1 MNLIQSL
8 VITGVMIGREG
19 VRRIWPVRTASNRLR
34 QGYGGPP
41 KL

>member
-19 VRRIWPVRTASNRLR
+19 VRRIWPVRKD
-34 QGYGGPP
+34 PP
-41 KL
+41 YMTETPD

>member
-19 VRRIWPVRTASNRLR
+19 VRRIWPVRKAGPTETRPTWLR
-34 QGYGGPP
+34 RPT
-41 KL
+41 